1 MLFALTAI
9 DKAGH
14 LETRLGARPD
24 HLAYWQDND
33 AAVVLGGPF
42 LDADGKPCGSMLV
55 ISAQDM
61 AAAEA
66 LVANDPYTLA
76 GLFESVSLRPWT
88 WVLKRPEGE

>member
-9 DKAGH
+9 DKKDH
-14 LETRLGARPD
+14 LDTRLAARPA

-55 ISAQDM
+55 IKADDL

-66 LVANDPYTLA
+66 LVAEDPYTHA
-76 GLFESVSLRPWT
+76 GLFESVTIRPWN
-88 WVLKRPEGE
+88 WVLKRPEEV